1 MGLNIF
7 DDIGHLRYWVDHHK
21 GGINTLWNKVEEHS
35 GSLSELWNK
44 FGEFHEKFHNGDW
57 GAFPRIENFEK
68 KHFPA
73 LLSRL
78 GELEAE
84 NRQLKEDVRHLKELA
99 AQVSQLEVMLINAV
113 NQALGNK

>member
-1 MGLNIF
+1 MNLNIF
-7 DDIGHLRYWVDHHK
+7 DHIGHLRYWVDQHK
-21 GGINTLWNKVEEHS
+21 GGINTLWNKVD
-35 GSLSELWNK
+35 
-44 FGEFHEKFHNGDW
+44 EFHEKFHNGDW

-68 KHFPA
+68 KDFPA
-73 LLSRL
+73 LRSRL